1 MSRNCMTKQIFTA
14 CLAGLLAMISPA
26 RGAEK
31 AAAAKAEDYS
41 TQALFTLKAN
51 CFECHNADK
60 AKADLAL
67 TSREAML
74 KGGDSGPALISGKAH
89 ESLIVKV
96 LSPDADPHM
105 PPKKQL
111 SDEQIA
117 AIKKWI
123 DAGAVWNANALK
135 AETPLLANEALG
147 SLPQSYQPVLAI
159 ALSPDEKRLAVGRG
173 NRIYIHDT
181 TTNTFPLA
189 QVLEGHKDAV
199 QSLAWSRDG
208 KRLASGGFRRASIW
222 DAGQGVQL
230 FRSITQN
237 LVGRVTA
244 LEFSSDGQTL
254 IVADGQPAQ
263 SGVVHLIPVRQLPE
277 APARMWQAHSD
288 TIFDFDVSPDGSKLA
303 TAGADRLAK
312 VWDLKDQKLLA
323 TLEGHSDF
331 VTAVAFRKDKEQL
344 ATAGADK
351 EIKVWD
357 LKTREL
363 LKNNRYD
370 EEYTF
375 TFPAHSRAVTGL
387 AWLEQGETIV
397 SVSEDGNARWC
408 TELKK
413 HKQRRLASA
422 GEILYCVAAT
432 KDGSAIYA
440 GSESG
445 IVYIWGEDGKI
456 KAKLEPPPAAKPET
470 AGK

>member
-1 MSRNCMTKQIFTA
+1 M
-14 CLAGLLAMISPA
+14 LAPPA
-26 RGAEK
+26 RGAES
-31 AAAAKAEDYS
+31 ASAAKTEAHAA
-41 TQALFTLKAN
+41 QALRTLKAN
-51 CFECHNADK
+51 CFECHNPDK

-67 TSREAML
+67 TSREAIL
-74 KGGDSGPALISGKAH
+74 KGGDSGPALVSGKALD
-89 ESLIVKV
+89 SLIVKV
-96 LSPDADPHM
+96 LSPDSDPHM

-117 AIKKWI
+117 EIKKWI
-123 DAGAVWNANALK
+123 DAGAVWDANALK
-135 AETPLLANEALG
+135 TETPLLANDALG

-173 NRIYIHDT
+173 NRIFVHDA
-181 TTNTFPLA
+181 TTNSFPLA
-189 QVLEGHKDAV
+189 QILEGHKDAV

-208 KRLASGGFRRASIW
+208 KQLASGGFRRASIW
-222 DAGQGVQL
+222 DAGQGVQPL
-230 FRSITQN
+230 RSITQN

-254 IVADGQPAQ
+254 IIADGQPAQ
-263 SGVVHLIPVRQLPE
+263 SGVVHLIPVRELPKP
-277 APARMWQAHSD
+277 PAQMWQAHAD

-323 TLEGHSDF
+323 TLEGHSDY
-331 VTAVAFRKDKEQL
+331 VTAVAFRADKDQL
-344 ATAGADK
+344 ASAAADK

-357 LKTREL
+357 LKTKEL

-370 EEYTF
+370 KEYTF
-375 TFPAHSRAVTGL
+375 TFPAHSGAVTGL
-387 AWLEQGETIV
+387 AWLEKGETIV

-413 HKQRRLASA
+413 QTQRRLVAA

-445 IVYIWGEDGKI
+445 VVHVWGEDGKI
-456 KAKLEPPPAAKPET
+456 KAKLEPPPAAITET